1 MNKEIIEELNTIKM
15 WLISGAIPYEKAKI
29 LADPYIKAFN
39 IKSKEIAKKH
49 NVSPRFISFSSF
61 MR

>member
-15 WLISGAIPYEKAKI
+15 WFISGAIPYEKAKI

-49 NVSPRFISFSSF
+49 NVSPRYISFSSF